1 SAKDRSRAPRPG
13 HLGAFGSG
21 EPGDSGESGE
31 PDEPAAEGSAAGA
44 GAAERMMAAM
54 PDSNG
59 PRGLTNICQIRGT
72 RTKVSAWMANSNDC
86 SDAVPVPS
94 HGCATIIGRVLS
106 RKTTCAE
113 YTLNGIDPG
122 ADSGASIHDLRPS
135 STAAAW
141 QAAIVISAVPP
152 VESRSNGVPECGPA
166 IASHHQDVAGV
177 TPWLPVNRAAVRS
190 VPKYSET
197 STSSAPPPARLSS
210 SQDTP
215 RPRTKSP
222 TPAVK
227 TARRCLLMSSL
238 ATAMPSRI
246 YDSHCSTG

>member
-1 SAKDRSRAPRPG
+1 MTPAEIANGHERRCARRSAYSARGRSRAPRPG
-13 HLGAFGSG
+13 HLGGIGSG
-21 EPGDSGESGE
+21 EPGDPGG
-31 PDEPAAEGSAAGA
+31 PDDSAAAAGA
-44 GAAERMMAAM
+44 AGTGVAERMMAAM

-59 PRGLTNICQIRGT
+59 PRGLTNIFQSRG
-72 RTKVSAWMANSNDC
+72 RSTKVSAWMANSNDC

-122 ADSGASIHDLRPS
+122 ADSGASSHDFRPS

-177 TPWLPVNRAAVRS
+177 TPWLPVN
-190 VPKYSET
+190 
-197 STSSAPPPARLSS
+197 
-210 SQDTP
+210 
-215 RPRTKSP
+215 
-222 TPAVK
+222 
-227 TARRCLLMSSL
+227 
-238 ATAMPSRI
+238 
-246 YDSHCSTG
+246 